1 MIELPT
7 FWFAKKWKAKSEG
20 QDQAAHPTAW
30 LAQRSLPGRRYVVA
44 QRRMDVAVM
53 F

>member
-1 MIELPT
+1 M
-7 FWFAKKWKAKSEG
+7 KAFSASVALA
-20 QDQAAHPTAW
+20 QPTAW
-30 LAQRSLPGRRYVVA
+30 LAQRSLRGRRYVVA